1 MFSTFH
7 FSDLIFF
14 QLYLLISQIFLSL
27 RVLAVPRIP
36 PKDQLLV
43 DRIRSFKGMFS
54 ATLRLGY
61 MDSLDL
67 QNFGEVLV
75 TEISELEA
83 STVDPPSAGEPTL
96 EQTKVVSMLK
106 FLRETSKHI
115 THV

>member
-1 MFSTFH
+1 
-7 FSDLIFF
+7 
-14 QLYLLISQIFLSL
+14 
-27 RVLAVPRIP
+27 
-36 PKDQLLV
+36 
-43 DRIRSFKGMFS
+43 MFS

-61 MDSLDL
+61 MDNLDL

-83 STVDPPSAGEPTL
+83 STVDPTPSDGEPTL